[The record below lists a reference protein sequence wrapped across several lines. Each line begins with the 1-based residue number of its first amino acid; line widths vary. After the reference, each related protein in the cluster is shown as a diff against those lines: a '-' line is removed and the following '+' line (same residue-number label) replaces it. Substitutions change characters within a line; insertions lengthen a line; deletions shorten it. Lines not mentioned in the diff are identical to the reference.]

1 MLAPCPA
8 CGRHAREP
16 ACPFCGARIAPAS
29 SPARGPRVSRTV
41 KILGAAALGVACG
54 GTTSPSDGGADA
66 TDDIALQPPYGA
78 VIPDAGGDA
87 AQGSDA
93 ADADASDAGDAAVD
107 SSGVPLYGAPPPDG
121 G

>member
-1 MLAPCPA
+1 MLALCA
-8 CGRHAREP
+8 VCGRHARAP
-16 ACPFCGARIAPAS
+16 ACPFCGARVAPD
-29 SPARGPRVSRTV
+29 ARARAPRVSRTV

-66 TDDIALQPPYGA
+66 TDEIALQPPYGA
-78 VIPDAGGDA
+78 VIPDAGFDA
-87 AQGSDA
+87 ADA
-93 ADADASDAGDAAVD
+93 ADADAADADAAAADAGVD

>member
-1 MLAPCPA
+1 M
-8 CGRHAREP
+8 
-16 ACPFCGARIAPAS
+16 
-29 SPARGPRVSRTV
+29 

-66 TDDIALQPPYGA
+66 TDDITLQPPYGA
-78 VIPDAGGDA
+78 VIPDAGFDA
-87 AQGSDA
+87 EQGSDA
-93 ADADASDAGDAAVD
+93 ADADASDGAAAVD